1 MQQKE
6 KGELKNLI
14 LRDLEVERDLALL
27 PEEVK
32 DAEQHGHRGQ
42 IG

>member
-14 LRDLEVERDLALL
+14 LRDLEVERDLAFA
-27 PEEVK
+27 EEVK
-32 DAEQHGHRGQ
+32 DGEQHGHRGQ